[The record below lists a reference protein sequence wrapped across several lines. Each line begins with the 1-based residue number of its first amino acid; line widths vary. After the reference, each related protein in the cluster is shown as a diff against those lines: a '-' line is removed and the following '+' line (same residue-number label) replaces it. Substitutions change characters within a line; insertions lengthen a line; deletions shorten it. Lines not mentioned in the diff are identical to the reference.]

1 MSDERAGDTPE
12 ESIPA
17 ADPGESPRRPA
28 EAAPA
33 SSPPPGPPPVAEP
46 APQPLPPPPAPPSA
60 QPARVSLPAPT
71 AAPRPPDRGRV
82 RPELTELREPLF
94 REAGGYRLR
103 MDPPDLARLRELP
116 GSRDQT
122 DRELGEK
129 FFDAQAARLAESI
142 AGDVPTPAEVRVV
155 VDPYSRQAFL
165 AVGRTIRGILSF

>member
-1 MSDERAGDTPE
+1 MSDETAGDTPE

-17 ADPGESPRRPA
+17 ADPGEPLRRPA

-33 SSPPPGPPPVAEP
+33 SPPPPVPPAVAEP
-46 APQPLPPPPAPPSA
+46 PPQPALPPPAPPSD
-60 QPARVSLPAPT
+60 QPARVSPPAPT

-94 REAGGYRLR
+94 RDAGGYTLR
-103 MDPPDLARLRELP
+103 MDPPDLVRLRELP
-116 GSRDQT
+116 GSRDKT

-129 FFDAQAARLAESI
+129 FFDAQAARLVESI
-142 AGDVPTPAEVRVV
+142 AGDVPIPAEVRVV

-165 AVGRTIRGILSF
+165 AVGRTIRGIISF

>member
-1 MSDERAGDTPE
+1 MGDETSDDTPE

-17 ADPGESPRRPA
+17 PDTGESFPRPA

-33 SSPPPGPPPVAEP
+33 SLSPPVPPPVAEP
-46 APQPLPPPPAPPSA
+46 APQPAPPSPAAPSA
-60 QPARVSLPAPT
+60 QPARVAPPAP
-71 AAPRPPDRGRV
+71 AAPRPADRGRV

-94 REAGGYRLR
+94 RDAGGYRLR

-116 GSRDQT
+116 GSRDKT
-122 DRELGEK
+122 ERELGEK

-165 AVGRTIRGILSF
+165 AVGRTIRGIISF

>member
-1 MSDERAGDTPE
+1 MSDESAGDTPK

-17 ADPGESPRRPA
+17 ADPGESLPRSA
-28 EAAPA
+28 EAAPE
-33 SSPPPGPPPVAEP
+33 SPPPPVAPPVVEP
-46 APQPLPPPPAPPSA
+46 APPPAPPPPAPPSA
-60 QPARVSLPAPT
+60 QPARVAPQAPVAAARPA
-71 AAPRPPDRGRV
+71 DRGRV

-94 REAGGYRLR
+94 RDAGGYRLR

-116 GSRDQT
+116 GSRDKT
-122 DRELGEK
+122 ERELGEK

-165 AVGRTIRGILSF
+165 AVGRTIRGIISF